1 MVRKRLVVSLLW
13 RNGVIVQSV
22 GFRHTN
28 VVGDPK
34 VAIEFFNAWDADEIV
49 LLDVTRDA
57 GRPERFLAMLHHVSK
72 HCFLPLTAGGW
83 VADVAR
89 AQLLLENGA
98 DKVVVNTRGFD
109 EPAFL
114 GELADKFGAQC
125 VVASI
130 DVRGQDRETWQ
141 VAVDRGRRPTGVDPV
156 SAARRAAEHGAGEIL
171 LTSIDQDGSLKG
183 YDLDLV
189 RTVADAV
196 DIPVIAFGGVGD
208 WRHLKDGIDAG
219 ADAVAAGNIF
229 HFTEQSTRA
238 AKTYLIDAGAPV
250 RPR

>member
-22 GFRHTN
+22 RFRHTN

-49 LLDVTRDA
+49 LLNVSRDE
-57 GRPERFLAMLHHVSK
+57 GVPERFLAMLRHVSK

-83 VADVAR
+83 VATVDR

-98 DKVVVNTRGFD
+98 DKVVINTRGFD
-109 EPAFL
+109 QPAFL

-125 VVASI
+125 VVASL
-130 DVRGQDRETWQ
+130 DVAGDGPDTWQ
-141 VAVDRGRRPTGVDPV
+141 VMVDRGRRATGLDPV
-156 SAARRAAEHGAGEIL
+156 TAARRAAENGAGEIL
-171 LTSIDQDGSLKG
+171 LTSIDRDGSLSG
-183 YDLDLV
+183 YDLGLV
-189 RTVADAV
+189 RAVAGAV
-196 DIPVIAFGGVGD
+196 DIPVIAFGGVGE
-208 WRHLKDGIDAG
+208 WRHLAEGIDAG
-219 ADAVAAGNIF
+219 ADAVSAGNIF